1 MASVLAA
8 WTRFDTDSVL
18 LALAVIAGLT
28 ARFVLTPC
36 VYLTVSSR
44 AMSLARFNSLCVPF
58 SKNFNDAILE
68 ENKK

>member
-1 MASVLAA
+1 MTLVLVA
-8 WTRFDTDSVL
+8 WTRLDAVSVL
-18 LALAVIAGLT
+18 LALAVLAGLA

-44 AMSLARFNSLCVPF
+44 AMSLARFNSLCIPF
-58 SKNFNDAILE
+58 SRKFNDTILE